1 MRVLTNRG
9 SSNALKHTMG
19 VCALIAA
26 ALGLLTFIPNASLFT
41 QRAPRIPTARTNAEG
56 YVGEIWLAPAEDGRC
71 RVIAFDN
78 RSEWFWDKGLLPC
91 DSAPS
96 KQEQLGRLDSISKSF
111 KRE

>member
-1 MRVLTNRG
+1 MRVPTNH
-9 SSNALKHTMG
+9 SSSSALKQTMG

-26 ALGLLTFIPNASLFT
+26 ALGLLMFIPNGSLFT
-41 QRAPRIPTARTNAEG
+41 QRAPRVPTVRTDAEG

-78 RSEWFWDKGLLPC
+78 RSEWFWDRGLLPC

-96 KQEQLGRLDSISKSF
+96 KQEQLSRLDSISKSF